1 MDGLF
6 AGWCIDYVLGRVV
19 FLGFIL
25 KYGVDAGMVVCTIL
39 LYVVICC
46 MFTMSLHCVFI
57 SLCGDAFV
65 YESAM
70 LTYVLGARNLW
81 GQCSKSAEVSR

>member
-1 MDGLF
+1 MDGLC
-6 AGWCIDYVLGRVV
+6 AGWWVDYVLGRVV

-25 KYGVDAGMVVCTIL
+25 KYGVDAGMVVRTIL

-46 MFTMSLHCVFI
+46 MFTVSLRCVFT

-65 YESAM
+65 YGSAI
-70 LTYVLGARNLW
+70 LTWKYILL
-81 GQCSKSAEVSR
+81 